1 MFNILSFIEAKRDG
15 LHHDEA
21 SLKAFVSAL
30 LDGRVA
36 DYQAS
41 AWLMAVYFRGLDDDE
56 LRAFTLALADSGR
69 RVQFPPALQPV
80 DKHSTGGVGD
90 KTTLVLVPLVA
101 AAGLP
106 VAKLS
111 GPGLGFTGGTVDKL
125 EAIPNFQ
132 SHLPL
137 ERFVSQVESIGC
149 AVSGHS
155 LDLAPAEGRFYGLR
169 DVTATVPSVPL
180 IASSIVSKKL
190 AGGAGGFVFDVK
202 CGDGAFMDDL
212 EKARYLARALVNLS
226 RSHGKRS
233 LALVTDMDQPLGRWV
248 GNASEVLEAL
258 AVLQG
263 KEPEDTRELCLLLGG
278 AMVFLGGKAR
288 SLEEGRDLCRRLIDE
303 GKGLEKMEQLL
314 LAQGVLAEVVA
325 APHRFLPKPSKRWD
339 IRADR
344 SGWLCRLEARAV
356 GEAVKV
362 MGGGRLRKDDAID
375 PAVSVELHR
384 KQGESVEAGDLLMSL
399 HYNDEARLGDG
410 KAFLRRAFT
419 VGEKPQK
426 RPLVLDRIG

>member
-1 MFNILSFIEAKRDG
+1 
-15 LHHDEA
+15 
-21 SLKAFVSAL
+21 
-30 LDGRVA
+30 
-36 DYQAS
+36 
-41 AWLMAVYFRGLDDDE
+41 
-56 LRAFTLALADSGR
+56 
-69 RVQFPPALQPV
+69 
-80 DKHSTGGVGD
+80 
-90 KTTLVLVPLVA
+90 
-101 AAGLP
+101 
-106 VAKLS
+106 
-111 GPGLGFTGGTVDKL
+111 
-125 EAIPNFQ
+125 
-132 SHLPL
+132 
-137 ERFVSQVESIGC
+137 
-149 AVSGHS
+149 
-155 LDLAPAEGRFYGLR
+155 
-169 DVTATVPSVPL
+169 VTATVPSVPL

-212 EKARYLARALVNLS
+212 EKARYLARALVDLS

-233 LALVTDMDQPLGRWV
+233 
-248 GNASEVLEAL
+248 NASEVLEAL

-263 KEPEDTRELCLLLGG
+263 KGPEDTRELCLILGG
-278 AMVFLGGKAR
+278 AMVFLGGRAR

-314 LAQGVLAEVVA
+314 LAQGVSAEVVA

-339 IRADR
+339 IRADC
-344 SGWLCRLEARAV
+344 SGWLCRLEARAI

-362 MGGGRLRKDDAID
+362 MGGGRMRKDDAID

-384 KQGESVEAGDLLMSL
+384 KRGESIETGDLLMSL

-426 RPLVLDRIG
+426 RPLVLDRIID